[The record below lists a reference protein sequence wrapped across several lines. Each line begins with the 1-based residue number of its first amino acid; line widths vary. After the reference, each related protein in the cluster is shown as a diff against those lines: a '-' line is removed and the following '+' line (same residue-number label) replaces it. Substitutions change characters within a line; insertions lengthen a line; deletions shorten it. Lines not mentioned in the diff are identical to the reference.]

1 MKRRLKTALLIVL
14 CIVLAA
20 GGACGW
26 YALQKARYETY
37 TFPVPE
43 NVDELETSPY
53 VIDYIYDPN
62 DLEKVTAAVDDIFVG
77 FVEACIGTT
86 YEDAQILHGKWT
98 GTPATHY
105 RITDLFNLKGTLRT
119 DAPLE
124 AQTLGGPLIG
134 GKEAMVPPGGFLTV
148 GHCYV
153 FLMSANPDGA
163 LIFDH
168 CADLGTQVDT
178 EELAAYFDALEAGE
192 PPQLPAGASL
202 ALQTVDRYVQ
212 AHQNRDL
219 SFEKTTRYPSA
230 YEQTAG

>member
-26 YALQKARYETY
+26 YALKKTWYQSH

-43 NVDELETSPY
+43 NVNELETSPY
-53 VIDYIYDPN
+53 AIDYIFDPN

-77 FVEACIGTT
+77 RAEACIGTT
-86 YEDAQILHGKWT
+86 YDDAQLLHGKWT
-98 GTPATHY
+98 GTPAIHY
-105 RITDLFNLKGTLRT
+105 RITNLFNLKGTLRT

-124 AQTLGGPLIG
+124 AQTLGGPLLG

-148 GHCYV
+148 GHGYV

-163 LIFDH
+163 LIFGH

-178 EELAAYFDALEAGE
+178 EELAAYFAALKAGE
-192 PPQLPAGASL
+192 TPTLPDGASP
-202 ALQTVDRYVQ
+202 ALQTIDRYVQ
-212 AHQNRDL
+212 AYRDRDL
-219 SFEKTTRYPSA
+219 FFEKTTRYPSA